1 MFCGEGA
8 VDAFWIS
15 KIYQRFIKFN
25 DMCLAELKYVLGR
38 RESSAGL
45 FVRGRNKFNWAS
57 SFPIYS
63 IVLLYSLWLFL
74 HVRVLVLGRDE
85 AWEFGVAIESLLN

>member
-1 MFCGEGA
+1 MTDFNPKPQNPKTPKPHSELA
-8 VDAFWIS
+8 

-45 FVRGRNKFNWAS
+45 FVRGRNKLS
-57 SFPIYS
+57 
-63 IVLLYSLWLFL
+63 
-74 HVRVLVLGRDE
+74 
-85 AWEFGVAIESLLN
+85 

>member
-1 MFCGEGA
+1 MHSELA
-8 VDAFWIS
+8 

-45 FVRGRNKFNWAS
+45 FVRGRNKFN
-57 SFPIYS
+57 
-63 IVLLYSLWLFL
+63 
-74 HVRVLVLGRDE
+74 
-85 AWEFGVAIESLLN
+85 